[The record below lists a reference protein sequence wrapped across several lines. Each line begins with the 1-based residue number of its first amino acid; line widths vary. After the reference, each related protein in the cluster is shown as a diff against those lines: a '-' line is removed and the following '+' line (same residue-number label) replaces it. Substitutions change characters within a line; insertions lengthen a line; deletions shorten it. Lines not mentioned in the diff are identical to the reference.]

1 MITDV
6 VKVFLPFICTF
17 IIGIL
22 ITPFWT
28 HFLYSRKLWKKKAGK
43 TASDG
48 TEATTFNQIHKDK
61 EVGTP
66 RMGGLIIWAS
76 VMITVALF
84 WLSRFFLPE
93 DIAIKIDFLS
103 RSQTW
108 IPIAVLLLGALIG
121 LIDDLLEIR
130 GSKDH
135 HAGGLSL
142 KKRLLIVATIAAVV
156 GWWFY
161 DRLDVV
167 TIGIPFDGQLYI
179 GALIIP
185 LFMLV
190 LMAIY
195 ASGVIDGID
204 GLAGGVFASTFAAYA
219 GIAFFQQQ
227 YDVAALAA
235 TITGGIL
242 AFLWF
247 NIPPARFYMTETG
260 SMALTLTL
268 GVIAFTTDALGQG
281 LGLSMLPIVALP
293 LAATVCT
300 NVLQVC
306 SKKLRKKKLF
316 RIAPIHHHFEA
327 IGWPSY
333 KVTMRYWIISVVAAI
348 FGMVIALLG

>member
-1 MITDV
+1 MVVMQPRLMI
-6 VKVFLPFICTF
+6 FIK
-17 IIGIL
+17 IKR
-22 ITPFWT
+22 WE
-28 HFLYSRKLWKKKAGK
+28 HR
-43 TASDG
+43 
-48 TEATTFNQIHKDK
+48 E
-61 EVGTP
+61 
-66 RMGGLIIWAS
+66 WAVSLFGRAFS
-76 VMITVALF
+76 VQWRFSGFHV
-84 WLSRFFLPE
+84 FFLPE

-108 IPIAVLLLGALIG
+108 IPIAVLLIGALIG

-142 KKRLLIVATIAAVV
+142 KKRLLIVASIATVV

-161 DRLDVV
+161 DRLNVV
-167 TIGIPFDGQLYI
+167 TVGIPFDGQLYI
-179 GALIIP
+179 GAFIIP
-185 LFMLV
+185 LFVLV

-293 LAATVCT
+293 LVATVCT
-300 NVLQVC
+300 NVLQVL
-306 SKKLRKKKLF
+306 SKKFRKKKLF

-327 IGWPSY
+327 LGWPSY